1 MSLKDLVERYL
12 KSGIINIA
20 KELKETISK
29 ELKKSVTITSNQI
42 QGKVRL
48 SVKIE
53 KLFKNN

>member
-1 MSLKDLVERYL
+1 MSLKDLVEKYL
-12 KSGIINIA
+12 KSAIINIA